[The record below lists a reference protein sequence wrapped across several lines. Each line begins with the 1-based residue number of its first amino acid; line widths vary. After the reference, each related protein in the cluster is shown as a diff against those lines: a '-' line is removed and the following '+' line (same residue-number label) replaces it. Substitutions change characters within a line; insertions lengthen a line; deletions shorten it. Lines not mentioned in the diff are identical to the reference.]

1 MEVNFPGVFD
11 TMASQSTVLSP
22 PRRVQSHPRNNS
34 INKKLILFSTP
45 PRYSPFVW
53 LLISVPLLVVGS
65 QIALLNNNDGGDY
78 RQSSTTWILG
88 WAFILVVVLYMA
100 VLPKQIDVRS
110 NGTVTIKTF
119 LLTFHFD
126 SIVRAYQAGLGREDF
141 LRPRLKFATT
151 LGVPAVDTC
160 CDICGIYRRLK
171 DMLCRTKNGRTS
183 DAAVDSNQVP
193 VKKPA
198 TTSPGLQNDSK
209 TSTPSTLSIE
219 VGSEP
224 NSTDGIIRNPNSTA
238 NQNEERTNE
247 TGGRVVIRRSHG
259 KWDVVVTPKDPE
271 GFCEAVTKMVS
282 MIEEQQIRE
291 QERHQQ
297 QREQQNGG
305 DSGSPVNNQRMANA
319 TTTTV
324 AGVQLHDVQP
334 GSGTPAIVGGGVV
347 GRPDLA
353 STSTTIC

>member
-1 MEVNFPGVFD
+1 MWF
-11 TMASQSTVLSP
+11 
-22 PRRVQSHPRNNS
+22 
-34 INKKLILFSTP
+34 
-45 PRYSPFVW
+45 
-53 LLISVPLLVVGS
+53 LISVPLLVVGS

-78 RQSSTTWILG
+78 RQSSTAWILG
-88 WAFILVVVLYMA
+88 WTFILVVVLYMA
-100 VLPKQIDVRS
+100 ILPKQIDVRS

-160 CDICGIYRRLK
+160 CDICGICRRLK
-171 DMLCRTKNGRTS
+171 GILCRRTNCTTK
-183 DAAVDSNQVP
+183 DAAVDGDQVP
-193 VKKPA
+193 VQQPV
-198 TTSPGLQNDSK
+198 TTRPGLQDDSK
-209 TSTPSTLSIE
+209 TNTPSSLTIE
-219 VGSEP
+219 DGNEP
-224 NSTDGIIRNPNSTA
+224 SSTDGIIRNPTSSG
-238 NQNEERTNE
+238 NQSEESTNE

-259 KWDVVVTPKDPE
+259 KWDVVVTPKDPD

-282 MIEEQQIRE
+282 MIEQQQMQELEQQ
-291 QERHQQ
+291 QQ
-297 QREQQNGG
+297 QQQQEQQNGG
-305 DSGSPVNNQRMANA
+305 DSESTVNNQRMANA
-319 TTTTV
+319 TTTTTTTV

-334 GSGTPAIVGGGVV
+334 GSGTPAIVGSGVV